1 MSDEPHIPTFQCPGQ
16 AAPIDRATHL
26 SRLTQFF
33 PGCRNCPQREDQ
45 AGLPARII
53 QKWSEIPPK
62 PPLEQQFHHEGLSAD
77 LFDEFSVDDAAQLA
91 AAFCWGQKSVSR
103 APLLLGMAHQAAI
116 DQAEAIIAAWRR
128 AGIAVE
134 LLVDA
139 TTALT
144 AWTIDQRKLA
154 GGILLSSPLG
164 DLRRIEVSLF
174 GPGGAPIAGDPLEK
188 IKRRLQPH
196 DRLPPARRRGSL
208 TEIEM
213 SSPYLQRFAPLHRA
227 LRPLRLVV
235 QSPARGSV
243 NLLRQLIARSVCELF
258 VLPSGGDPGA
268 RLAAAIQRHQAHFG
282 VWIDGNGET
291 IEVFEERGYRVLQ
304 PQLTK
309 LLIDEVAIWEPEPL
323 RIASPTPLDLPSEAT
338 LVRCSAGRGEMASA
352 IRLHDCQFGVE
363 PSGRY
368 WWRNQ
373 LPAADALGVV
383 TLLLTRQSRI
393 DRSLSSQLI

>member
-1 MSDEPHIPTFQCPGQ
+1 MNDEPNIPIFQCPGQ

-26 SRLTQFF
+26 SRLTQFY

-53 QKWSEIPPK
+53 QTWSKIPPQ
-62 PPLEQQFHHEGLSAD
+62 PPLEQRFHHEGLSAD
-77 LFDEFSVDDAAQLA
+77 LPDQFSVDDAAQLA
-91 AAFCWGQKSVSR
+91 AAFCLGQKLASA
-103 APLLLGMAHQAAI
+103 APLLLGMAHSTAI
-116 DQAEAIIAAWRR
+116 DQAEAIIAVWRR

-139 TTALT
+139 TAAQV

-164 DLRRIEVSLF
+164 DLRQIELSLF
-174 GPGGAPIAGDPLEK
+174 GPGGAPIAGDELER
-188 IKRRLQPH
+188 IKRRLHPH
-196 DRLPPARRRGSL
+196 DRLPPARRQGSL
-208 TEIEM
+208 TEIDM
-213 SSPYLQRFAPLHRA
+213 TSPYLQRFAPLHRA

-243 NLLRQLIARSVCELF
+243 NLLRQLIALSVCELI
-258 VLPSGGDPGA
+258 VLPNGGDPSI
-268 RLAAAIQRHQAHFG
+268 RLAAAIQQHQAHFG

-291 IEVFEERGYRVLQ
+291 IEVFEERGYRILP

-309 LLIDEVAIWEPEPL
+309 LLIDEVAIWEQEPL

-338 LVRCSAGRGEMASA
+338 LIRCSAGRGEMASA
-352 IRLHDCQFGVE
+352 IRLHNCQFGVE

-383 TLLLTRQSRI
+383 TLLLTRQSRM